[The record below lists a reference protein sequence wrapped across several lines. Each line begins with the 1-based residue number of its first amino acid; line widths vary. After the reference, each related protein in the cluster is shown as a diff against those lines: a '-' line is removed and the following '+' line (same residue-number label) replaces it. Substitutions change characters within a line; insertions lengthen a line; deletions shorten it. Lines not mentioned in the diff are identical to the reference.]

1 MGRRQNKGRQ
11 PIIIGKPNNVAK
23 SLNESRTTKVVLTS
37 ESNTI
42 IVNTTTVGDLSEHRQ
57 NVIQQV
63 EQAIQVVEELDLSNA
78 SEKVAKFASVDEQW
92 TKVMSKTTMEVFMV
106 ECMQN
111 PAKITKKPLGFTL
124 SQVK

>member
-1 MGRRQNKGRQ
+1 MGRGRNKGRQ
-11 PIIIGKPNNVAK
+11 PIIIGKPNNAAK
-23 SLNESRTTKVVLTS
+23 SHNESRTTKVVLAS
-37 ESNTI
+37 DSNTI